1 MPAKESYANV
11 GIGMQCEHL
20 EAWGFVGGR
29 GADCNCFLRVFFFL
43 SFGWGGGEDRFIW
56 SLSIS
61 SSSRAAGEGRGGGAG
76 VVALQVLYKPL
87 PCVPRA
93 LF

>member
-29 GADCNCFLRVFFFL
+29 WEADCNCFLRIFFFFFFFKFWL
-43 SFGWGGGEDRFIW
+43 GGGEDRFIW

-61 SSSRAAGEGRGGGAG
+61 SSSRAAGGGGGGGA
-76 VVALQVLYKPL
+76 LQSPL
-87 PCVPRA
+87 
-93 LF
+93 